1 MPRMLSTTQHVAHP
15 GLHSTYIL
23 APAGG
28 ALNASTSERA
38 IEKCKRYEPVCFK
51 TREENGR
58 RGMLVPFASKHGRDE
73 SMWPRMTSALVWAL
87 PWTIYVHW
95 YAGAGA

>member
-28 ALNASTSERA
+28 ALNASTSKGDRKEM
-38 IEKCKRYEPVCFK
+38 KRYKPVCFK
-51 TREENGR
+51 TQEENGR
-58 RGMLVPFASKHGRDE
+58 REVPVPFALKHGRDE